1 MPRYLVWAINFL
13 TMNFSLRNKLF
24 LSYVLVILITLS
36 ILSYLV
42 DYQLNTQFQKFV
54 LEITE
59 GEFPLHPQ
67 DRGEIFLNAIQH
79 STVLTIIGAAIFAI
93 AISFFIT
100 SYITKRVKSMIAAT
114 KAIAQGNYEERLP
127 VESGDELGDLTRS
140 LNSMAHSLE
149 KNRYLQQQLITNVSH
164 ELATPLTSIGGY
176 LEALTDEV
184 IKEKGRKETYA
195 LMREEVDRLKNMLEE
210 VRTLSLIEQPRFQV
224 DRADSHVNELTQKIL
239 KSIKPQF
246 DEKEVHLELKTDLKK
261 DLFYLDKDRYTQI
274 LLNLLNNAL
283 KYSPKNKAVVVTL
296 TENKGDLQVEVKD
309 KGPGISPKDLPF
321 IFERFYRADKSRNR
335 KTGGLGVGLA
345 IVKELVQAH
354 GGKIEVESTPG
365 EGCCFRLS
373 FPG

>member
-127 VESGDELGDLTRS
+127 IESGDELGDLTRS